1 MLRVENKANEQF
13 IHIWQDAF
21 SDTKEEILD
30 FLEACEGRERILLWE
45 EDGETAGQCVLI
57 PAMYLGEQI
66 WYLYAV
72 ATALPFRRQGICTK
86 LLCAVK
92 DLLAQEGS
100 SAVLV
105 PADDALAEFYE
116 KRGFSPLFIGEKTVV
131 TAKENTVS
139 RGGDKSVITCVDIA
153 DIDIETYLKIRK
165 KEFSL
170 CPAIELPKSLSTYA
184 VRQHIAC
191 GSELKKLI
199 WNGREYGILYE
210 KEGSQLLLK
219 EITAADGQ
227 EAKRAAAAFLLNMG
241 EKAAYLQRS
250 YPTYAMGMDQAKL
263 QRGRKQGYFN
273 LVMD

>member
-1 MLRVENKANEQF
+1 MLRMENKANEQF

-21 SDTKEEILD
+21 SDTREEIWD

-45 EDGETAGQCVLI
+45 EGGETAGQCVLI
-57 PAMYLGEQI
+57 PATYLGEQI

-72 ATALPFRRQGICTK
+72 ATAVRFRRQGVCTK
-86 LLCAVK
+86 MLCAVK
-92 DLLAQEGS
+92 EMMAKEDS

-105 PADDALAEFYE
+105 PADDGLAKFYE

-131 TAKENTVS
+131 TAEQNAVS
-139 RGGDKSVITCVDIA
+139 RERDKGVISSVDIA
-153 DIDIETYLKIRK
+153 GVDIKTYLDLRK
-165 KEFSL
+165 NEFLLS
-170 CPAIELPKSLSTYA
+170 PAIELPKSLLTYA
-184 VRQHIAC
+184 IRQHIAC
-191 GSELKKLI
+191 GGELKKLI

-210 KEGSQLLLK
+210 KEGSKLLVK

-227 EAKRAAAAFLLNMG
+227 EAKRAVAAFLLNMG
-241 EKAAYLQRS
+241 EKTAWLQRS
-250 YPTYAMGMDQAKL
+250 YPTYAIGMDQAKL

>member
-1 MLRVENKANEQF
+1 MLQVENKANEQF

-30 FLEACEGRERILLWE
+30 LLKACEGRERILLWE
-45 EDGETAGQCVLI
+45 EDGKTAGQCVLI

-72 ATALPFRRQGICTK
+72 ATAVHFRRQGVCTK
-86 LLCAVK
+86 LLCAVEE
-92 DLLAQEGS
+92 LLAKEDS

-105 PADDALAEFYE
+105 PADDALAKFYE

-131 TAKENTVS
+131 TAGQNAVSKE
-139 RGGDKSVITCVDIA
+139 RDKDVISCVDIA
-153 DIDIETYLKIRK
+153 DIDIKTYLDLRK

-170 CPAIELPKSLSTYA
+170 SPAIELPKSLLTYA
-184 VRQHIAC
+184 IRQHIAC
-191 GSELKKLI
+191 GGKLKKLI

-210 KEGSQLLLK
+210 KKGSELFFK

-227 EAKRAAAAFLLNMG
+227 EAKRATAAFLLNMG
-241 EKAAYLQRS
+241 EKTAYLQRS